1 MKKLVLSTLLAGC
14 LISCQTPAEK
24 GSDHAHGPTVIGYEI
39 SETGEKQNLIAGD
52 IAVIETYMEFIKA
65 HNDRDIDKIMGM
77 VQDSILIKT
86 QDARELK
93 GKVMH
98 RQALE
103 KWFPE
108 SNPKWVVRW
117 MAANTVEVK
126 DGENRHWLTTG
137 IEITE
142 TLNGKERKREQ
153 ILDVNFVGKLIKE
166 ASIFERSKPIE

>member
-1 MKKLVLSTLLAGC
+1 
-14 LISCQTPAEK
+14 
-24 GSDHAHGPTVIGYEI
+24 
-39 SETGEKQNLIAGD
+39 
-52 IAVIETYMEFIKA
+52 
-65 HNDRDIDKIMGM
+65 
-77 VQDSILIKT
+77 
-86 QDARELK
+86 
-93 GKVMH
+93 MH